1 MLNSPR
7 FLGLPVRCHAHLS
20 SAARP
25 AFLLLCLLL
34 SAALAGAQ
42 TFSVLHTFTG
52 LLDGISP
59 NGLNMDRSGNL
70 YGATGSGGV
79 NNAGIVFKMSYRNS
93 VWALTP
99 LYDFTGGYNGDG
111 QQPVGVMVGPDGRLY
126 GATQY
131 GGSSACYLGC
141 GTVFSLAPPPTVC
154 KSTFCPWKETQL
166 YVFQGTDGALP
177 TNADLVFDS
186 FGNIYGTTSQGGTPE
201 LCTQYG
207 CGAAYQLSKS
217 NGSWTGQIIYHFEQ
231 GPGFDPYAGMIS
243 DSAGNL
249 YGTTVGG
256 GTYDYGTVYKL
267 TQQNG
272 AWSQSTMYDF
282 TPSPDFGA
290 WPQAGLTS
298 DNHGNLF
305 AATWN
310 SGPEGGGVAIQLSPV
325 GEGWNASLVYAFLG
339 AGANPAGPT
348 YSLTSDGAGN
358 LYGATESDGTF
369 NYGTIFELSYQNGTW
384 VYTLLHD
391 FTGGSDGAYPSSKV
405 ILDSQGNLYGSAA
418 TGGNTTANCP
428 DGCGVVW
435 EITP

>member
-1 MLNSPR
+1 
-7 FLGLPVRCHAHLS
+7 
-20 SAARP
+20 
-25 AFLLLCLLL
+25 
-34 SAALAGAQ
+34 
-42 TFSVLHTFTG
+42 
-52 LLDGISP
+52 
-59 NGLNMDRSGNL
+59 MDRSGNL

-217 NGSWTGQIIYHFEQ
+217 NGSWTGQIIYHFEK

-272 AWSQSTMYDF
+272 AWSENTIYDF

-290 WPQAGLTS
+290 WPQAGLTR

-369 NYGTIFELSYQNGTW
+369 NYGTIFKLSYQNGTW